1 MKRVPWERFWS
12 GVSRLLARALRSRG
26 PSGWM
31 EFLEAQRAHT
41 AKRHVRI
48 EQLLRRLDEC
58 TREAG
63 IAAVALKG
71 VAPHAFGVYQAG
83 DRRLAM
89 KCV

>member
-1 MKRVPWERFWS
+1 
-12 GVSRLLARALRSRG
+12 
-26 PSGWM
+26 
-31 EFLEAQRAHT
+31 
-41 AKRHVRI
+41 VRI
-48 EQLLRRLDEC
+48 EQLLRRLDER

-71 VAPHAFGVYQAG
+71 VALHAFGVYQAG